1 MNCKNDK
8 ETQER
13 HHCVF
18 ILNSLS
24 PNPTTANE
32 LFESDHF
39 VGLAAKKLT
48 EYIRLCFIIKM
59 EWEI

>member
-24 PNPTTANE
+24 RNPTTANE

-48 EYIRLCFIIKM
+48 EYIRLCF
-59 EWEI
+59 